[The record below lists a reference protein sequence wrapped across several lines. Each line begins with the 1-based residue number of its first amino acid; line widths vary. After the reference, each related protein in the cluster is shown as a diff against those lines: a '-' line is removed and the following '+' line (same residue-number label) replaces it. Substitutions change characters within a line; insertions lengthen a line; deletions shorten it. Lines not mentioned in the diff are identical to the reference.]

1 MTDEAKKNF
10 TMRITQANKS
20 GLVVIL
26 YEMYLTYL
34 EDAFQTEADR
44 AKFRENIRKARSCI
58 NELMNSLNFEYELSY
73 QLLRLYV
80 YVNKEMAAADVRGS
94 SEPLHVCRRI
104 MSRLMEAYRE
114 ISREDRSAPVMEHT
128 QTVYAGLTYGKGK
141 LTESLVHE
149 GNRGFL
155 A

>member
-20 GLVVIL
+20 GLIVIL

-34 EDAFQTEADR
+34 EDAFAAEADR
-44 AKFRENIRKARSCI
+44 MEFREAIRKARGCI
-58 NELMNSLNFEYELSY
+58 NELMNSLDFEYEISY

-80 YVNKEMAAADVRGS
+80 YVNKQMAAADVRGS
-94 SEPLHVCRRI
+94 DAPLVECRKI
-104 MSRLMEAYRE
+104 MSRLAEAYRE
-114 ISREDRSAPVMEHT
+114 ISKEDNSGPVMEHA

-155 A
+155 V